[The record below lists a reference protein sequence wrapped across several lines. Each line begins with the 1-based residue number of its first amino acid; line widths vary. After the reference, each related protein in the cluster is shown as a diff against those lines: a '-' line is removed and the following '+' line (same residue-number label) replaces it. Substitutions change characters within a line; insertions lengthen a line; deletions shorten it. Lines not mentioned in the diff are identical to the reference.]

1 MKSERKKE
9 NWNFTLACVGLNAC
23 FIFCPLITVLRQ
35 KEIIL
40 LCQCLFEHIPFAHST
55 MPTLGSVPLLFL
67 PFSFRP
73 HPLPQEDT
81 WSQLYRLSSRKTFT
95 PTPRATQLV
104 SKSGLI
110 WSPDYLPQIVPKLVQ
125 MLSQFYTWRLGME
138 SGTQS
143 IRKRSKSSASNM
155 VCP

>member
-73 HPLPQEDT
+73 PPPPTRGHLIAVISPEFKKDIHPNPTRNPARLQEWFDLEPWLLT
-81 WSQLYRLSSRKTFT
+81 SDSSK
-95 PTPRATQLV
+95 V
-104 SKSGLI
+104 SSNAFPVLHLAIRNGI
-110 WSPDYLPQIVPKLVQ
+110 WHTIYKKKI
-125 MLSQFYTWRLGME
+125 
-138 SGTQS
+138 
-143 IRKRSKSSASNM
+143 
-155 VCP
+155 